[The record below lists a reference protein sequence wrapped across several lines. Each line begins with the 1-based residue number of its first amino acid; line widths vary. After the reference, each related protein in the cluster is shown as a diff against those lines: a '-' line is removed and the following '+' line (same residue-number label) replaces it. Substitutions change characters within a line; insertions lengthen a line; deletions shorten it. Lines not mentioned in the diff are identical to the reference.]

1 MPNSSHQSLTAPVPV
16 EFDPFAEGEVQLIA
30 PSTESQKEIWA
41 SVQIGT
47 DANCAYNESMS
58 LQIKGKFEVDI
69 FRSAINDLIQCHD
82 AFRTTFST
90 DGSILSI
97 AAELAINVPF
107 IDLSGEEE
115 AERTQKLDD
124 LLVQAVTEPFSLEHG
139 PLLRASVIKLGNEVF
154 RVILTAHHIICDGW
168 AMAIAIRDLSR
179 FYRSRQK
186 GIPPTISPD
195 YRFSDYAIE
204 DNEFLQSE
212 NGIAT
217 EQFWL
222 KQFSGDIPLLDLP
235 TDNPRPAVRTFEAKR
250 IDHRLP
256 AKLVEGLKSL
266 GAQTGCTFI
275 TVLLASFY
283 TYLYRIS
290 GQDDLSIGMP
300 SAGQSAT
307 GKETLVGHCVNLL
320 PLRSKVNK
328 QHSFREYLKEV
339 RSMMFDA
346 YEYQR
351 YTFVSL
357 IKKIQLLRDPSRVPL
372 VPVIFNLDQQT
383 NEDGFKVEG
392 LEADIFSNPRKYENF
407 EIFFNITSTSNNKVV
422 FECTFNAN
430 LFTEDTVHLRLTEFE
445 TFLHSVVTEPDRL
458 IAQLP
463 LLPAEE
469 QQKLF
474 VEWNATSMDYPRHL
488 CIHQLFENQVLKNP
502 EKTALVFENSDLTY
516 QDLNKQANRLAHHIR
531 KSGIQPGSAIGLFL
545 PRSLDMVVS
554 MLAVL
559 KAGCAY
565 VPLDP
570 DYPALRLSYMVE
582 NSAMPVII
590 TQQSLQ
596 KNLPE
601 SNAAIICLD
610 SQSGQIDG
618 QDSNPDCLTSPDS
631 LAYIIYT
638 SGSTGKP
645 KGVQVPHRG
654 VVNLVTTMAREPGI
668 TETDTLLAVITLSFD
683 MSVPELILPLTVGAK
698 VVIAG
703 RETTNNGELLAEL
716 LHNSRATILQA
727 TPATFHMMIESG
739 WQGSPNLRII
749 CGGEALPKSLAAELL
764 KRSAQLWNM
773 YGPTE
778 ITVYATCY
786 RIADP
791 GHPILIGHPIGNV
804 IVYILD
810 GDRQPVPIGVP
821 GELYVG
827 GDGVT
832 RGYLN
837 RDDLTAKQ
845 FISNPFSGNRNDIL
859 YRTGDLVR
867 FHKDGNIEYITRID
881 NQVKIRGFRI
891 ELGEIEVALSSF
903 PGILKTVV
911 IPKIG
916 AMGDARLVAYFVTD
930 GKSFFSVSEL
940 QSHLGRQLPGYM
952 IPQHFMQLEAFPL
965 TPVGKIDR
973 KALPDIE
980 NVHGQDEYIAPVTD
994 TENVLSEIWQTVL
1007 GIRQISIQ
1015 DNFFNIGGHS
1025 LLAIQVVAKIKKL
1038 LNVPLSLRNFF
1049 ENPTIHS
1056 LAELIDST
1064 TSTTDVISNLSIPKR
1079 TTANAPLSFQQQ
1091 RLWYLNKLNPGAT
1104 VFNVPAGWRIKG
1116 PLDANLFEHCLNRV
1130 FERHEILRTA
1140 IKDFD
1145 DGPRQVTLPSVQ
1157 FHFNRVDL
1165 SQEQEE
1171 KKEEKFYSLIRID
1184 AKSIFDLSEAPLF
1197 KATLYKF
1204 SDHEHVFSYMPH
1216 HVIWDGWSFDI
1227 FRHELKMLYESA
1239 LAGQTARLPDLPIQ
1253 YADFS
1258 EWQRNRVN
1266 SPEYKAHIDY
1276 WKQQLAGRLPILQLP
1291 TDHPR
1296 PAILTYDNGGSEPF
1310 SLSRQMT
1317 DGLTE
1322 IARGSE
1328 ATLFM
1333 LLLAAFNIL
1342 LHRYTNDNDII
1353 VGTPISGRDQE
1364 EIANLIGFFVN
1375 TLVIK
1380 TKINADAPFDV
1391 FLKQVRELCID
1402 AFNHQ
1407 EVPFEQLVEI
1417 LNPARDLSRS
1427 PLFQVLFI
1435 YQDARNRKNTI
1446 ADLSLAYIDAPT
1458 PGTQTDI
1465 DFWVRLTDNGIA
1477 GGFRYNSDL
1486 FEPETIKQM
1495 LGNYQMIL
1503 EGILNASQAPVKDI
1517 NILPAEDY
1525 QKIVYEWN
1533 NTDCLFHGPS
1543 TVHQLFEKQTTLTP
1557 EATAIVFN
1565 EKSVTYR
1572 ELNQKSNQWAHKL
1585 IESGVKE
1592 KSFVGIYLERSLEMV
1607 TCMLGVLKAG
1617 AAYLPLDP
1625 DYPQERIAFMA
1636 EDADLSI
1643 IVSQKHLSEGL
1654 PAYVQKVL
1662 FVEESGITRYHSENP
1677 DAKISPEDLAY
1688 IIYTSG
1694 STGKPKGVQV
1704 PHQALTNFL
1713 LSMQKKPGIRSND
1726 ILLAVTTFS
1735 FDIAALELFLP
1746 LISGATC
1753 VITDRETAMDGQQ
1766 LVRQIACS
1774 ETTIMQATPSTWRL
1788 LIAAGWEGK
1797 ENLKIL
1803 CGGEAFPQDLVRPL
1817 LNRCSELWNMYG
1829 PTETTIW
1836 STCMQIT
1843 DAEKPM
1849 SIGRP
1854 IANTQVYILDP
1865 DMNPVPIGVLGEL
1878 YIGGTGVTKGYLNR
1892 QQLTENQF
1900 IANPFIETGADQK
1913 QALMYRT
1920 GDRGRYLPDGT
1931 IEYLERIDT
1940 QIKVRGF
1947 RIELGEI
1954 EASLSSHEE
1963 VAQAVVVC
1971 REERPG
1977 DKRIYAYIMPRIPG
1991 NLDPAALKKHM
2002 RSTLPEY
2009 MVPQH
2014 FVEINTIPLTPA
2026 GKVDRKALPSLDS
2039 EDISGKNEFIA
2050 PATDTEKKLAQIWQ
2064 NVISISQISIH
2075 DNFFDIGGHSL
2086 LAVEVFADIKRKFH
2100 LELPLA
2106 ILFQAPTIQDLANC
2120 IDAELYVAGSGSS
2133 DLAVTAEREE
2143 FEF

>member
-1 MPNSSHQSLTAPVPV
+1 MTSSSQQPIVSPVPV
-16 EFDPFAEGEVQLIA
+16 EFDPFAEGEIQLIA

-41 SVQIGT
+41 SVQIGP

-69 FRSAINDLIQCHD
+69 FRAAINDLIQCHD

-107 IDLSGEEE
+107 IDLSGEAE
-115 AERTQKLDD
+115 AERSHKLDD
-124 LLVQAVTEPFSLEHG
+124 LLAQAVTEPFSLEHG
-139 PLLRASVIKLGNEVF
+139 PLLRASVIKLDSELF
-154 RVILTAHHIICDGW
+154 RVILTAHHIVCDGW

-186 GIPPTISPD
+186 GIPPAISPD

-204 DNEFLQSE
+204 ENEYLQSE
-212 NGIAT
+212 DGIAT

-222 KQFSGDIPLLDLP
+222 QQFSGDIPLLDLP
-235 TDNPRPAVRTFEAKR
+235 TDNPRPAIRTFEAKR
-250 IDHRLP
+250 IDHRIP
-256 AKLVEGLKSL
+256 AKLVEELKSL
-266 GAQTGCTFI
+266 GSQAGCTFI

-290 GQDDLSIGMP
+290 GQDDPVIGMP

-320 PLRSKVNK
+320 PLRSKINR

-357 IKKIQLLRDPSRVPL
+357 IKKIQLHRDPSRVPL
-372 VPVIFNLDQQT
+372 VPVIFNMDQQT
-383 NEDGFKVEG
+383 NEDGFKVDG
-392 LEADIFSNPRKYENF
+392 LEADIFSNPRKFENF
-407 EIFFNITSTSNNKVV
+407 EIFFNVTSTSNNKVV

-430 LFTEDTVHLRLTEFE
+430 LFTEDTIHLRLAEFE
-445 TFLHSVVTEPDRL
+445 TLLHSVVTEPDRL
-458 IAQLP
+458 ISHLP
-463 LLPAEE
+463 LLTAEE

-474 VEWNATSMDYPRHL
+474 VEWNATSMAYPRHL

-502 EKTALVFENSDLTY
+502 EKTALVFEHSSITY
-516 QDLNKQANRLAHHIR
+516 QDLNKQSNRLAHHIR
-531 KSGIQPGSAIGLFL
+531 QAGIKPGSAIGLFL
-545 PRSLDMVVS
+545 PRSLEMVVS

-590 TQQSLQ
+590 TQLSLQ
-596 KNLPE
+596 KNLPD
-601 SNAAIICLD
+601 SSAAIICLD
-610 SQSGQIDG
+610 SPSGHIDA
-618 QDSNPDCLTSPDS
+618 QDNNPDCLTSSDS

-654 VVNLVTTMAREPGI
+654 VVNLVTSMAREPGI
-668 TETDTLLAVITLSFD
+668 TEKDTLLAVITLSFD

-703 RETTNNGELLAEL
+703 RETTTNGELLTEL
-716 LHNSRATILQA
+716 LHKSKATILQA
-727 TPATFHMMIESG
+727 TPATFHMLVESG
-739 WQGSPNLRII
+739 WQGSPDLRII

-764 KRSAQLWNM
+764 KRTAQVWNM

-786 RIADP
+786 RITDP
-791 GHPILIGHPIGNV
+791 YQPILIGHPIGNV
-804 IVYILD
+804 KVYILD
-810 GDRQPVPIGVP
+810 SNQQPVPIGVP

-837 RDDLTAKQ
+837 REDLTAKQ
-845 FISNPFSGNRNDIL
+845 FIPNPFSGNRNDIL

-881 NQVKIRGFRI
+881 NQIKIRGFRI

-916 AMGDARLVAYFVTD
+916 AMGDVRLAAYFVTD
-930 GKSFFSVSEL
+930 GQSLSVSEL

-952 IPQHFMQLEAFPL
+952 IPQQFMQLSAFPL

-980 NVHGQDEYIAPVTD
+980 IVHGRDEYIAPANE

-1007 GIRQISIQ
+1007 GIKQISVQ
-1015 DNFFNIGGHS
+1015 DNFFTIGGHS
-1025 LLAIQVVAKIKKL
+1025 LLAIQVVAKIKKS
-1038 LNVPLSLRNFF
+1038 LNAPLTLRNFF
-1049 ENPTIHS
+1049 ENPTIRG
-1056 LAELIDST
+1056 LAELIDSLT
-1064 TSTTDVISNLSIPKR
+1064 ASSEAIGTLAIPKR
-1079 TTANAPLSFQQQ
+1079 TTEDAPLSFQQQ

-1116 PLDANLFEHCLNRV
+1116 PLDADLFEQCLNRV
-1130 FERHEILRTA
+1130 FARHEIMRTA
-1140 IKDFD
+1140 IKDFE
-1145 DGPRQVTLPSVQ
+1145 DGPIQVILPSVQ

-1165 SQEQEE
+1165 SREHEE
-1171 KKEEKFYSLIRID
+1171 SREEKFYHLIRID
-1184 AKSIFDLSEAPLF
+1184 AKLIFDLSKAPLF

-1204 SDHEHVFSYMPH
+1204 SDQEHVFSYMPH

-1227 FRHELKMLYESA
+1227 FRHELKTLYESS
-1239 LAGQTARLPDLPIQ
+1239 LAGQPARLPDLPIQ
-1253 YADFS
+1253 YADFA
-1258 EWQRNRVN
+1258 EWQRKRVD
-1266 SPEYKAHIDY
+1266 SAEYKVHIDY
-1276 WKQQLAGRLPILQLP
+1276 WKQQLGGNLPVLQLP

-1310 SLSRQMT
+1310 SLSRQTT

-1342 LHRYTNDNDII
+1342 LHRYTHDNDII
-1353 VGTPISGRDQE
+1353 VGTPISGRDQD

-1375 TLVIK
+1375 TLVIR
-1380 TKINADAPFDV
+1380 TKINADQPFHV
-1391 FLKQVRELCID
+1391 FLRQVRELCID

-1407 EVPFEQLVEI
+1407 EAPFEQLVEI
-1417 LNPARDLSRS
+1417 LNPERDLSRS

-1446 ADLSLAYIDAPT
+1446 ADLSLSYIDAPT

-1477 GGFRYNSDL
+1477 GGFRYNRDL

-1503 EGILNASQAPVKDI
+1503 EGILKAPQAPVKNI
-1517 NILPAEDY
+1517 KILPAQDY

-1533 NTDCLFHGPS
+1533 NTDCLFHAPS
-1543 TVHQLFEKQTTLTP
+1543 TVHQLFEKQAAATP
-1557 EATAIVFN
+1557 DAVAVIF
-1565 EKSVTYR
+1565 KGQSLTYR
-1572 ELNQKSNQWAHKL
+1572 ELNGRANQWAHKL
-1585 IESGVKE
+1585 KETGVTNN
-1592 KSFVGIYLERSLEMV
+1592 SLVGICVNRSHEMLV
-1607 TCMLGVLKAG
+1607 CLLGILKAG
-1617 AAYLPLDP
+1617 SAYLPLDP
-1625 DYPQERIAFMA
+1625 DYPQERLLFMV
-1636 EDADLSI
+1636 EDAKVEVILTERAVSDKITALSKKIIFIDDTDLD
-1643 IVSQKHLSEGL
+1643 GL
-1654 PAYVQKVL
+1654 PV
-1662 FVEESGITRYHSENP
+1662 SNP
-1677 DAKISPEDLAY
+1677 NIPVPADSLAY

-1694 STGKPKGVQV
+1694 STGIPKGVQV
-1704 PHQALTNFL
+1704 PHATVRHLL
-1713 LSMQKKPGIRSND
+1713 LSAQKQLNLNPQDK
-1726 ILLAVTTFS
+1726 LLAVITLS
-1735 FDIAALELFLP
+1735 FDMSVFELFLP
-1746 LISGATC
+1746 ISIGASI
-1753 VITDRETAMDGQQ
+1753 VIAGQTTIRDGAK
-1766 LVRQIACS
+1766 LSALLDS
-1774 ETTIMQATPSTWRL
+1774 SKATIMQATPSTWRML
-1788 LIAAGWEGK
+1788 LTAGWQGSDK
-1797 ENLKIL
+1797 LMIIS
-1803 CGGEAFPQDLVRPL
+1803 GGEPMSSDLL
-1817 LNRCSELWNMYG
+1817 KQLFIRCRELWDMYG
-1829 PTETTIW
+1829 PTEITVYATANKVTTA
-1836 STCMQIT
+1836 
-1843 DAEKPM
+1843 DAVPCIGKPLPNVK
-1849 SIGRP
+1849 G
-1854 IANTQVYILDP
+1854 YILDALLH
-1865 DMNPVPIGVLGEL
+1865 PVPVGVTGEL
-1878 YIGGTGVTKGYLNR
+1878 YIGGEGVAKGYLNR
-1892 QQLTENQF
+1892 PELTAEKF
-1900 IANPFIETGADQK
+1900 VVNPFIKTGPGEHQPF
-1913 QALMYRT
+1913 MYRT
-1920 GDRGRYLPDGT
+1920 GDLVRYQSDGS
-1931 IEYLERIDT
+1931 IIYLERIDN
-1940 QIKVRGF
+1940 QVKIRGF
-1947 RIELGEI
+1947 RIELDEI
-1954 EASLSSHEE
+1954 ESVLASHSNVS
-1963 VAQAVVVC
+1963 QAIVVC
-1971 REERPG
+1971 REDRPG
-1977 DKRIYAYIMPRIPG
+1977 DKRLYAYILPQTAG
-1991 NLDPAALKKHM
+1991 NLDPTALKRHV
-2002 RSTLPEY
+2002 RTTLPEY

-2014 FVEINTIPLTPA
+2014 FIEIDAIPLTPV
-2026 GKVDRKALPSLDS
+2026 GKVDKQALPSPDSLDLQ
-2039 EDISGKNEFIA
+2039 GTNEYVA
-2050 PATDTEKKLAQIWQ
+2050 PTTDTEKKLAQIWQ
-2064 NVISISQISIH
+2064 QIISLSQIGIH

-2086 LAVEVFADIKRKFH
+2086 LAVEIFAAIKKKFH

-2106 ILFQAPTIQDLANC
+2106 LLFQAPTIHDLGNC
-2120 IDAELYVAGSGSS
+2120 IDAELYLAGSSGA
-2133 DLAVTAEREE
+2133 DVTATAEREE